1 MKKDKILFN
10 PFDPEFH
17 ANPYPILG
25 YLRQKDPIHKS
36 IFGTWIV
43 TRYADAVSILND
55 KRFEVDNL
63 PERLQLKSAY
73 LKEGDLDTLSQTIDR
88 WLFFLNPPD
97 HTRLKRIITPAFS
110 PTAVEAI
117 REKIQ
122 LTVDDL
128 LAKVQQKGEMDIITD
143 LANPL
148 AALTIAEII
157 GLPKEDYEKLIH
169 WSSEQIFILEHPRSL
184 EDYQYRN
191 QVMIENKE
199 YLVKK
204 VAECRKQSND
214 GLISYLINKKNIE
227 NQLTEEEIISSCIL
241 ISTAALGTTSSLIGN
256 GVLALLTHPESL
268 VHLQQNPNE
277 IKNAVEEFLRYDSPI
292 QSFARRALE
301 NVAIA
306 GKIIPSGDTV
316 IIHIGGVN
324 RDPEEFTNPDQLNFT
339 RQNRHIAFGGGIH
352 HCLGIFLAKIEAQI
366 AINTLIQNLPD
377 IRINTDKL
385 DWRDSIALRGLKTLP
400 VKFTPLSYSKL

>member
-17 ANPYPILG
+17 ANPYPILD
-25 YLRQKDPIHKS
+25 YLRQQDPIHKS
-36 IFGTWIV
+36 IFGTWII
-43 TRYADAVSILND
+43 TRYADAISILND

-73 LKEGDLDTLSQTIDR
+73 LKEGDLETLSQTIDR

-110 PTAVEAI
+110 PTAIEAM
-117 REKIQ
+117 RQKIQ
-122 LTVDDL
+122 VTVDDL
-128 LAKVQQKGEMDIITD
+128 LAKVKHKGEMDIITD

-148 AALTIAEII
+148 AALTITEMI

-199 YLVKK
+199 YLVEK
-204 VAECRKQSND
+204 VAECRKPPNNS
-214 GLISYLINKKNIE
+214 LINYLVNQKNIE
-227 NQLTEEEIISSCIL
+227 NQLTEEEIISICIL
-241 ISTAALGTTSSLIGN
+241 INTTAQGTTSSLIGN
-256 GVLALLTHPESL
+256 GVLALLNHPESL
-268 VHLQQNPNE
+268 VYLQQNPKE
-277 IKNAVEEFLRYDSPI
+277 IKNAVEEFLRYDSPT
-292 QSFARRALE
+292 QSVARRPIE
-301 NVAIA
+301 DVEIS

-316 IIHIGGVN
+316 VVHIGAVN
-324 RDPEEFTNPDQLNFT
+324 RDPQEFINPDQLDFT
-339 RQNRHIAFGGGIH
+339 RQNRHIAFGSGIH
-352 HCLGIFLAKIEAQI
+352 HCLGIFLAKIQAQI

-400 VKFTPLSYSKL
+400 VKFTPLI

>member
-17 ANPYPILG
+17 ANPYPILDR
-25 YLRQKDPIHKS
+25 LRQEDPIHKS
-36 IFGTWIV
+36 IFGTWII
-43 TRYADAVSILND
+43 TRYADAVNILND

-63 PERLQLKSAY
+63 PERLQFKSAY
-73 LKEGDLDTLSQTIDR
+73 LKEGDLQTLSQTIDR

-97 HTRLKRIITPAFS
+97 HTRLKKIITPVFS
-110 PTAVEAI
+110 PTALEAI
-117 REKIQ
+117 RPKIQ
-122 LTVDDL
+122 VMVDDL
-128 LAKVQQKGEMDIITD
+128 LAKVKQKGEMDIITD

-191 QVMIENKE
+191 QVIIENKE
-199 YLVKK
+199 YLVEK
-204 VAECRKQSND
+204 VAECKKQSSND
-214 GLISYLINKKNIE
+214 SLISHLINPKNPE
-227 NQLTEEEIISSCIL
+227 NQLTEEEIISTCIL
-241 ISTAALGTTSSLIGN
+241 INTTAQGTTSSLIGN
-256 GVLALLTHPESL
+256 GVLALLNHPESL
-268 VHLQQNPNE
+268 VYLQQNPNE
-277 IKNAVEEFLRYDSPI
+277 IKNAVEEFLRYDSPT
-292 QSFARRALE
+292 QSVARKPIE
-301 NVAIA
+301 DVEIS

-316 IIHIGGVN
+316 VIHIGAVN
-324 RDPEEFTNPDQLNFT
+324 RDPEEFPNPNQLDFT

-385 DWRDSIALRGLKTLP
+385 DRRDSIALRGLKTLP
-400 VKFTPLSYSKL
+400 VKFTPLS

>member
-17 ANPYPILG
+17 ANPYPILD
-25 YLRQKDPIHKS
+25 YLRQQDPIHKS
-36 IFGTWIV
+36 IFGTWII

-55 KRFEVDNL
+55 KRFQVDNL

-73 LKEGDLDTLSQTIDR
+73 LKEGDLQTLSQTIDR

-97 HTRLKRIITPAFS
+97 HTRLKKIIIPAFS
-110 PTAVEAI
+110 PTAVEAM
-117 REKIQ
+117 RQKIQ
-122 LTVDDL
+122 VTVDNL
-128 LAKVQQKGEMDIITD
+128 LAKVKHKGEIDIITD

-148 AALTIAEII
+148 AALTIAEMI

-199 YLVKK
+199 YLVEK
-204 VAECRKQSND
+204 VTECRKQPND
-214 GLISYLINKKNIE
+214 GLINYLLNQKNIE
-227 NQLTEEEIISSCIL
+227 NQLTEEEIISTCIL

-256 GVLALLTHPESL
+256 GVLGLLNHPEIL
-268 VHLQQNPNE
+268 VYLQQNPKE

-301 NVAIA
+301 DVVIA
-306 GKIIPSGDTV
+306 GKIISNGDTV
-316 IIHIGGVN
+316 IVHIGAIN
-324 RDPEEFTNPDQLNFT
+324 RDPQEFTNPDQLDFT

-366 AINTLIQNLPD
+366 AINTLIQSFPD

-385 DWRDSIALRGLKTLP
+385 DRHQSLTLRGLKTLP
-400 VKFTPLSYSKL
+400 TKFTPLD

>member
-17 ANPYPILG
+17 ANPYPILDR
-25 YLRQKDPIHKS
+25 LRQEDPIHKS
-36 IFGTWIV
+36 IFGTWII

-73 LKEGDLDTLSQTIDR
+73 LKEGNLQTLSQTIDR

-97 HTRLKRIITPAFS
+97 HTRLKRIVTPAFS

-117 REKIQ
+117 RQKIQ
-122 LTVDDL
+122 VIVNDL
-128 LAKVQQKGEMDIITD
+128 LAKVKQKGEMDIITD

-148 AALTIAEII
+148 SALTITEIF
-157 GLPKEDYEKLIH
+157 GLPKEDYQKLIQ
-169 WSSEQIFILEHPRSL
+169 WSSEEIFILEQPRSL
-184 EDYQYRN
+184 EDYQHQN

-199 YLVKK
+199 YLVEK
-204 VAECRKQSND
+204 VAEYKNQPND
-214 GLISYLINKKNIE
+214 GLISYLINPKNIE
-227 NQLTEEEIISSCIL
+227 NQLTEEEIISSCML
-241 ISTAALGTTSSLIGN
+241 ISTAAQETTSSLIGN
-256 GVLALLTHPESL
+256 GILALLNHPESL
-268 VHLQQNPNE
+268 VYLQQNPNE

-292 QSFARRALE
+292 QSVARRPIE
-301 NVAIA
+301 DVAIA
-306 GKIIPSGDTV
+306 EKIIPSGDTV
-316 IIHIGGVN
+316 IVHIGAVN
-324 RDPEEFTNPDQLNFT
+324 RDPEEFPNPNQLDFT

-385 DWRDSIALRGLKTLP
+385 DRRDSIALRGLKTLP
-400 VKFTPLSYSKL
+400 VKFTPLR